1 MLLRQ
6 VSNLHIVATCVLNVI
21 ILQMYRVYRDPKGE
35 RYLDQNN
42 PHVTSVNK
50 ITVTNESEEDYKKRI
65 ENLNQEIKV
74 LNDKLEK
81 VVAIAS

>member
-1 MLLRQ
+1 
-6 VSNLHIVATCVLNVI
+6 
-21 ILQMYRVYRDPKGE
+21 MYRVYKDPKGD

-42 PHVTSVNK
+42 PHATSVNK

-74 LNDKLEK
+74 LNDELEK
-81 VVAIAS
+81 VCI

>member
-1 MLLRQ
+1 
-6 VSNLHIVATCVLNVI
+6 
-21 ILQMYRVYRDPKGE
+21 MYRVYRDPKGE

-42 PHVTSVNK
+42 PHATSVNK
-50 ITVTNESEEDYKKRI
+50 TIANESEEDYKKRI

-81 VVAIAS
+81 VAQ